1 MAENVNAA
9 PAVNPRVTALLVVTA
24 VVSAISGFLY
34 GYDTGIISGAL
45 LLIGDEFNT
54 GAGWEQVIAASILL
68 GAVIGALVG
77 ARVSERYGRKRTIL
91 VIATVFVVGTLACS
105 LAPTELTLALA
116 RVLLGTAVGG
126 ATQTV
131 PMFVAEL
138 SPPQIRGRIVLTF
151 QVAIG
156 VGILV
161 ATIVGATQL
170 LDWRWMIGL
179 AAAPAAVLFLLMLRS
194 PESPRW
200 LVKVDRV
207 DEARD
212 SLRRV
217 RGEDNVEAEL
227 RDIIAVE
234 EERRSASARGWKGLL
249 TQPWVRPAVVVG
261 CGVALFTQLTG
272 IEMIVYYAP
281 TILTDVGFGRSA
293 ALLTSVSLAATYVI
307 VQAIGLAIVDR
318 VGRRTLSL
326 IMTPGAAVSLAILG
340 ILFLAGEVTPGTAPF
355 IIACMIAFMIFTAG
369 GLQVVGWLTGSEV
382 YPLGVRGA
390 GTSAQAATV
399 WGSNLIITLTLLTM
413 IDFIGVGPA
422 MWVYAGFN
430 VLAFL
435 FVLLW
440 VPELKQRSLEDIETS
455 LREGTFR
462 PGGVPITSEGDKR
475 AATI

>member
-9 PAVNPRVTALLVVTA
+9 PAVNPRVTTLLVVTA

-179 AAAPAAVLFLLMLRS
+179 AAPAAVLFLLMLRS

-413 IDFIGVGPA
+413 INFIGLGPA

-462 PGGVPITSEGDKR
+462 PGGVPTTSEGEKR

>member
-1 MAENVNAA
+1 
-9 PAVNPRVTALLVVTA
+9 
-24 VVSAISGFLY
+24 
-34 GYDTGIISGAL
+34 
-45 LLIGDEFNT
+45 
-54 GAGWEQVIAASILL
+54 
-68 GAVIGALVG
+68 
-77 ARVSERYGRKRTIL
+77 
-91 VIATVFVVGTLACS
+91 
-105 LAPTELTLALA
+105 
-116 RVLLGTAVGG
+116 
-126 ATQTV
+126 
-131 PMFVAEL
+131 MFVAEL

-170 LDWRWMIGL
+170 LAWRWMIGL
-179 AAAPAAVLFLLMLRS
+179 AAAPAAVLLLLMLRS

-227 RDIIAVE
+227 REIIAVE

-249 TQPWVRPAVVVG
+249 TQPWVRPAVIVG

-307 VQAIGLAIVDR
+307 VQVIGLAIVDR

-390 GTSAQAATV
+390 GTSAQAA
-399 WGSNLIITLTLLTM
+399 S
-413 IDFIGVGPA
+413 GVGQQPCHHPHPA
-422 MWVYAGFN
+422 HDDQLYRARARHVGLRRVQRVGFP
-430 VLAFL
+430 V
-435 FVLLW
+435 
-440 VPELKQRSLEDIETS
+440 
-455 LREGTFR
+455 R
-462 PGGVPITSEGDKR
+462 PAVGP
-475 AATI
+475 